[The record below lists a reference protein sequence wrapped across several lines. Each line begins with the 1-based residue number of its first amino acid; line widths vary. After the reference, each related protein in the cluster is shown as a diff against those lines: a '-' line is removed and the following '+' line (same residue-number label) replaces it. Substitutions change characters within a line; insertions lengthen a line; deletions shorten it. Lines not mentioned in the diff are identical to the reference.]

1 MQRPDGSK
9 IPKKSL
15 RNLPPQA
22 TLPRVKI
29 SEAAQ
34 SRPRSRVSSQR
45 GAPRARASAG
55 QAVGTWALLVI
66 DSQPLRKKARRDY
79 QRAVR
84 ELDAAKADTERFYT
98 QDKPL
103 FSQWLSANFGAL
115 LTEMR
120 DLQSRLFEAQNLVD
134 EVQQEYFYGGHRSV
148 YGAYRAV
155 MNRRNNPEPEPE
167 PESQHSE
174 EPRESDHTD
183 EDFSSAA
190 NDFWNRLHEP
200 EIAPQRARDRAFE
213 TQRLKELYRKLARRL
228 HPDNG
233 RAITPHES
241 ELWLQTQTAYE
252 NGQVEVLENILN
264 LIEIDEQGSKNASVS
279 TLLRLTASL
288 RATLRALKAQ
298 ITGMRQNL
306 AWNFSRRTDRDE
318 LLRRTNDSLLADREK
333 LVWLL
338 TKYEMQIQR
347 WELAASDR
355 KRRVPARD
363 TVWTDEEW
371 L

>member
-1 MQRPDGSK
+1 MPRADGSK

-22 TLPRVKI
+22 TLPRVKFT
-29 SEAAQ
+29 EAAQ
-34 SRPRSRVSSQR
+34 SRPRSRPSSRRVPPRRPPAAEVVS
-45 GAPRARASAG
+45 
-55 QAVGTWALLVI
+55 TWALLVI
-66 DSQPLRKKARRDY
+66 DSQPLRKKAQRDY

-84 ELDAAKADTERFYT
+84 ELDAAKADSERFHA

-103 FSQWLSANFGAL
+103 FAQWLSANFGAL

-120 DLQSRLFEAQNLVD
+120 DLQARLSDAQNLVD

-148 YGAYRAV
+148 HSAYRAV
-155 MNRRNNPEPEPE
+155 MNRRNNPEPAPE
-167 PESQHSE
+167 P
-174 EPRESDHTD
+174 EPRESEEPPGRDQAD
-183 EDFSSAA
+183 EDDFHRAA
-190 NDFWNRLHEP
+190 EDFWDRFHQADAAPRSQP
-200 EIAPQRARDRAFE
+200 ERHSQN
-213 TQRLKELYRKLARRL
+213 QRLKELYRKLARRL

-233 RAITPHES
+233 RTITPRES

-264 LIEIDEQGSKNASVS
+264 LLEIDEKGSKNASVS

-288 RATLRALKAQ
+288 KATLRALKSQ
-298 ITGMRQNL
+298 ITGLRQNL

-318 LLRRTNDSLLADREK
+318 LLRRTSDSLNADREK

-338 TKYEMQIQR
+338 TKYEAQIQR
-347 WELAASDR
+347 WELEASGR
-355 KRRVPARD
+355 KRRVPSRRAG
-363 TVWTDEEW
+363 WTDEEW
-371 L
+371 V

>member
-1 MQRPDGSK
+1 M
-9 IPKKSL
+9 
-15 RNLPPQA
+15 
-22 TLPRVKI
+22 
-29 SEAAQ
+29 
-34 SRPRSRVSSQR
+34 
-45 GAPRARASAG
+45 
-55 QAVGTWALLVI
+55 
-66 DSQPLRKKARRDY
+66 RKKAQRDY

-84 ELDAAKADTERFYT
+84 DLDAAKADTERFHT

-120 DLQSRLFEAQNLVD
+120 DLQTRLFDAQNLVN

-148 YGAYRAV
+148 HSAYRAV
-155 MNRRNNPEPEPE
+155 INRRNHPEPAPE
-167 PESQHSE
+167 PQHSE
-174 EPRESDHTD
+174 EPHDTNPSD
-183 EDFSSAA
+183 EQDFNSAA
-190 NDFWNRLHEP
+190 NDFWDRFHEP
-200 EIAPQRARDRAFE
+200 ENATHSPRNRAFE
-213 TQRLKELYRKLARRL
+213 NQRLKELYRKLARRL

-233 RAITPHES
+233 RIITPHES

-288 RATLRALKAQ
+288 KSTLRALKSQ
-298 ITGMRQNL
+298 ITGLRQNL
-306 AWNFSRRTDRDE
+306 AWNFSRRTDHDE

-338 TKYEMQIQR
+338 TKYEAQIQR
-347 WELAASDR
+347 WDLEASGR
-355 KRRVPARD
+355 KRRVPARQ
-363 TVWTDEEW
+363 TAWTDEEW